1 MTSLNETLKTIKLT
15 NTLYASQI
23 QSLTVNLQDGI
34 NQIIQKTQLDLIN
47 SIAQDY
53 NISIRE
59 LTKKYVSK
67 PKKIRKTKESLDD
80 DSPTLQTI
88 NESKN
93 YYLSDEDNDMSNIV
107 INQNNV
113 DSNEIIGETSQ
124 AKKTRKPRAKKN
136 VVEEIDNDP
145 ESIEN
150 EEDVYKS
157 ITIKNTQYLLDP
169 NTNKIYDMDNKL
181 VGTKKDNK
189 YYLKNTN
196 TD

>member
-67 PKKIRKTKESLDD
+67 PKKIRKT
-80 DSPTLQTI
+80 TTTI
-88 NESKN
+88 
-93 YYLSDEDNDMSNIV
+93 
-107 INQNNV
+107 
-113 DSNEIIGETSQ
+113 
-124 AKKTRKPRAKKN
+124 
-136 VVEEIDNDP
+136 
-145 ESIEN
+145 
-150 EEDVYKS
+150 
-157 ITIKNTQYLLDP
+157 
-169 NTNKIYDMDNKL
+169 
-181 VGTKKDNK
+181 
-189 YYLKNTN
+189 
-196 TD
+196 